1 MFSKPQFTARE
12 IADLDRAYQDA
23 IYKVYYGDRTIQL
36 FIDRPN
42 SKLDSILK
50 KYNVTSWAL
59 ITAFNPYSQCL
70 SAVENRQRHQSLM
83 KLVQSLN
90 LTFFDAVGKDEN
102 SVWTPEQSIFVMGI
116 DLEQA
121 IAIGRKF
128 QQNAII
134 FGELEMRS
142 QLVWL

>member
-1 MFSKPQFTARE
+1 MFYKPQFTARE
-12 IADLDRAYQDA
+12 IADLDRTYQDA
-23 IYKVYYGDRTIQL
+23 IYEVYYGDRTIQL

-42 SKLDSILK
+42 SKLDLILK
-50 KYNVTSWAL
+50 KHDVTSWAL

-70 SAVENRQRHQSLM
+70 SATENKQRHQSLI

-90 LTFFDAVGKDEN
+90 LTFFDALGKDKDGA
-102 SVWTPEQSIFVMGI
+102 WTPEQSIFIIGI
-116 DLEQA
+116 NLDRA

-128 QQNAII
+128 QQNAIV
-134 FGELEMRS
+134 FGELEKRS